1 VNEVRF
7 KENFVSHAHL
17 HISILSNN
25 SAHLLLVM
33 IVAAAAD
40 IVVREFDVMITLRVL
55 VQLRPLVLFDIF
67 VGNVFLCG

>member
-1 VNEVRF
+1 
-7 KENFVSHAHL
+7 
-17 HISILSNN
+17 
-25 SAHLLLVM
+25 M